1 MAFRVAHSADQW
13 RSLAKSFATETGAQG
28 SVISIGNFDG
38 LHIGHRK
45 IISAVTS
52 GARSEKAISAI
63 ITFDPHP
70 LKVLRPDAA
79 PPLIMTIAQRVEG
92 FEEHGLDAALVMRF
106 DRALAELSAEEF
118 VRGVLVETVRV
129 KRILVGANFRF
140 GYQQAGNVEMLSR
153 LGESLGFTV
162 DIITAAEIGGVPV
175 SSTGIRRAV
184 SEGKVLEATEMLGHP
199 FALTGTIQAGAGRG
213 SKIVFPTLN
222 LAAEQ
227 ELLPARGVYATECVV
242 GGREFRAVTNV
253 GVRPT
258 FDGHGLSIESHLF
271 DFREQVTSG
280 RMEVHFWKRL
290 REERKFDG
298 AASLKAQIDLDIMA
312 AQKFF
317 RENLPPL
324 T

>member
-1 MAFRVAHSADQW
+1 MSFRVAHSVNEW
-13 RSLAKSFATETGAQG
+13 RSVAESFAAENDARG

-38 LHIGHRK
+38 LHIGHQK
-45 IISAVTS
+45 IIRAVVT
-52 GARSEKAISAI
+52 GARIEKAIAAI

-79 PPLIMTIAQRVEG
+79 PPLIMTIGQRVAG
-92 FEEHGLDAALVMRF
+92 FEECGLDAALVMRF
-106 DRALAELSAEEF
+106 DRALADLSAEEF
-118 VRGVLVETVRV
+118 VRSVLVDTVRA

-140 GYQQAGNVEMLSR
+140 GYKQAGDVEMLTR
-153 LGESLGFTV
+153 LGKEHGFAV
-162 DIITAAEIGGVPV
+162 AIMSAAEVGGRAV
-175 SSTGIRRAV
+175 SSTEIRRAV
-184 SEGKVLEATEMLGHP
+184 SEGRVLEASEMLGHP
-199 FALTGTIQAGAGRG
+199 FALTGTIQPGAGRG

-242 GGREFRAVTNV
+242 GGRKFRSVTNV

-271 DFREQVTSG
+271 DFAEQVTSG
-280 RMEVHFWKRL
+280 PLEVRFWKRL

-298 AASLKAQIDLDIMA
+298 AETLKAQIGLDILA
-312 AQKFF
+312 A
-317 RENLPPL
+317 REYFAL
-324 T
+324 

>member
-1 MAFRVAHSADQW
+1 VAFRVAHSVTEW
-13 RSLAKSFATETGAQG
+13 RLLAERFSVSNVAGEMGARG

-38 LHIGHRK
+38 LHIGHQK
-45 IISAVTS
+45 IIRAVVA
-52 GARSEKAISAI
+52 GARAEKAIAAI

-79 PPLIMTIAQRVEG
+79 PPLIMTIAQRVAG
-92 FEEHGLDAALVMRF
+92 FAECGLDAALVMRF
-106 DRALAELSAEEF
+106 DRALADLSAEEF
-118 VRGVLVETVRV
+118 VRSVLVETVRA

-140 GYQQAGNVEMLSR
+140 GYKQAGNVELLTQ
-153 LGESLGFTV
+153 LGKEYGFAV
-162 DIITAAEIGGVPV
+162 EIMAAAEINGIPV
-175 SSTGIRRAV
+175 SSTEIRRAV
-184 SEGKVLEATEMLGHP
+184 AAGNVLEASELLGHP
-199 FALTGTIQAGAGRG
+199 FALTGTIQPGAGRG

-242 GGREFRAVTNV
+242 GGRRFRSVTNV

-271 DFREQVTSG
+271 DFSEQVTTG
-280 RMEVHFWKRL
+280 PLEVKFWKRL

-298 AASLKAQIDLDIMA
+298 AEALKTQIGLDILA
-312 AQKFF
+312 GREFF
-317 RENLPPL
+317 K
-324 T
+324 

>member
-1 MAFRVAHSADQW
+1 VSFRVARSVNEW
-13 RSLAKSFATETGAQG
+13 RSLADNFATETNVHG

-38 LHIGHRK
+38 LHIGHQK
-45 IISAVTS
+45 IIRAVVE
-52 GARSEKAISAI
+52 GARIEKAIAAI

-79 PPLIMTIAQRVEG
+79 PPLIMTIAQRLAG
-92 FEEHGLDAALVMRF
+92 FSECGLDASLVMRF
-106 DRALAELSAEEF
+106 DRALADLSAEEF
-118 VRGVLVETVRV
+118 VRIVLVDTVRA

-140 GYQQAGNVEMLSR
+140 GYQQAGNVEVLAR
-153 LGESLGFTV
+153 LGKEFGFSV
-162 DIITAAEIGGVPV
+162 EIMSAAEIGGKPV
-175 SSTGIRRAV
+175 SSTEIRRAV
-184 SEGKVLEATEMLGHP
+184 SEGRVVEASEMLGHP
-199 FALTGTIQAGAGRG
+199 FALTGTIQPGAGRG

-242 GGREFRAVTNV
+242 GGRKFRSVTNI

-271 DFREQVTSG
+271 DFAEQVTAG
-280 RMEVHFWKRL
+280 DLEVKFWKRL

-298 AASLKAQIDLDIMA
+298 AESLKAQIGLDILA
-312 AQKFF
+312 AREFF
-317 RENLPPL
+317 K
-324 T
+324 